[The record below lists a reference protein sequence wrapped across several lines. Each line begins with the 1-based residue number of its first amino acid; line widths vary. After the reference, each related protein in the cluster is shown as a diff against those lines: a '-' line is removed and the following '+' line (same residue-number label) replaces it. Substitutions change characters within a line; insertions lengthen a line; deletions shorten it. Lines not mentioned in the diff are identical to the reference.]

1 MVLDKVSSLASSY
14 QEIWDH
20 LEKAGKSEVVAE
32 DIMWDLSSLSHKKSE
47 NKFLARFSVLL
58 EASEVLLL
66 SIGQHAWVTSP
77 RSIAGLEDLIPPSE
91 KPEWAKR
98 VKETTWM
105 ERFEKFKTFL
115 RDRKEELEAFE
126 TIGTK
131 ATAQVEKRDG
141 VPTCTYCHKRGHSEE
156 ISSMLR
162 GMIWPR

>member
-1 MVLDKVSSLASSY
+1 MRR
-14 QEIWDH
+14 
-20 LEKAGKSEVVAE
+20 LES
-32 DIMWDLSSLSHKKSE
+32 KKLLLKISCGIY
-47 NKFLARFSVLL
+47 LLLVTRRVARFSVLL
-58 EASEVLLL
+58 EDSEVLLL

-77 RSIAGLEDLIPPSE
+77 RSIAGLEDLLPPSE

-141 VPTCTYCHKRGHSEE
+141 VPTCTCCHKRGHSEE